1 MIIGRAKHLLVFACS
16 LQEITELCWLQSRT
30 DLEQQSIET
39 SNTSE
44 AVGLITY
51 VQSLKRKMKSWEKQV
66 DLYKEGQRLL
76 EKQRFQ
82 FPSTWLYSDN
92 MEGEWSAFSD
102 IIRRKDSSIQT
113 QVASLQM
120 KVISEDKLVESRT
133 GELLTEWEKE
143 KPVEVSECLRLV
155 FPCELKFIHFFSF
168 SCYFVKLSSCL
179 YFIHCTV
186 NERWQLQQR
195 VADNSVEL
203 SINWINKFFF
213 LFFSVYLVVDFIV

>member
-1 MIIGRAKHLLVFACS
+1 LKNTF
-16 LQEITELCWLQSRT
+16 QSRS

-66 DLYKEGQRLL
+66 DIYKEGQRLL

-82 FPSTWLYSDN
+82 FPTTWLYSDN
-92 MEGEWSAFSD
+92 VDGEWSAFSD

-120 KVISEDKLVESRT
+120 KVISEDKVVESRT

-143 KPVEVSECLRLV
+143 KPVEVFPSFVRFIPALV
-155 FPCELKFIHFFSF
+155 
-168 SCYFVKLSSCL
+168 
-179 YFIHCTV
+179 
-186 NERWQLQQR
+186 
-195 VADNSVEL
+195 
-203 SINWINKFFF
+203 KFFF
-213 LFFSVYLVVDFIV
+213 YNLFIRPLLFNAYIIVWLFIVN

>member
-1 MIIGRAKHLLVFACS
+1 MTIKFAVCV
-16 LQEITELCWLQSRT
+16 CMLQSRS

-66 DLYKEGQRLL
+66 DMYREGQRLL
-76 EKQRFQ
+76 ERQRFQ

-92 MEGEWSAFSD
+92 VEGEWSAFSD

-120 KVISEDKLVESRT
+120 KVISEDKVVESRT
-133 GELLTEWEKE
+133 GELLSEWEKE
-143 KPVEVSECLRLV
+143 KPVEV
-155 FPCELKFIHFFSF
+155 
-168 SCYFVKLSSCL
+168 CYFWCCVDLNFVLPIIYSFFHILLLLCFTAKS
-179 YFIHCTV
+179 
-186 NERWQLQQR
+186 
-195 VADNSVEL
+195 EL
-203 SINWINKFFF
+203 STVQLIDIM
-213 LFFSVYLVVDFIV
+213 

>member
-1 MIIGRAKHLLVFACS
+1 MINAVVVYCNLLVLFYK
-16 LQEITELCWLQSRT
+16 LQSRS

-66 DLYKEGQRLL
+66 EMYKEGQRLL
-76 EKQRFQ
+76 ERQRFQ

-92 MEGEWSAFSD
+92 VDGEWSAFSD

-120 KVISEDKLVESRT
+120 KVISEDKVVESRT

-143 KPVEVSECLRLV
+143 KPVEV
-155 FPCELKFIHFFSF
+155 KF
-168 SCYFVKLSSCL
+168 Y
-179 YFIHCTV
+179 
-186 NERWQLQQR
+186 
-195 VADNSVEL
+195 
-203 SINWINKFFF
+203 
-213 LFFSVYLVVDFIV
+213 

>member
-1 MIIGRAKHLLVFACS
+1 MAI
-16 LQEITELCWLQSRT
+16 ELAICVMLQSRS

-66 DLYKEGQRLL
+66 EMYKEGQRLL
-76 EKQRFQ
+76 ERQRFQ

-92 MEGEWSAFSD
+92 VEGEWSAFSD

-120 KVISEDKLVESRT
+120 KVISEDKVVESRT
-133 GELLTEWEKE
+133 GELLSEWEKE
-143 KPVEVSECLRLV
+143 KPVEVCRFCCCADLSLV
-155 FPCELKFIHFFSF
+155 C
-168 SCYFVKLSSCL
+168 VKIS
-179 YFIHCTV
+179 
-186 NERWQLQQR
+186 
-195 VADNSVEL
+195 
-203 SINWINKFFF
+203 FFF
-213 LFFSVYLVVDFIV
+213 FYWYIL

>member
-1 MIIGRAKHLLVFACS
+1 MTIKFAVCV
-16 LQEITELCWLQSRT
+16 CMLQSRS

-66 DLYKEGQRLL
+66 DMYREGQRLL
-76 EKQRFQ
+76 ERQRFQ

-92 MEGEWSAFSD
+92 VEGEWSAFSD

-120 KVISEDKLVESRT
+120 KVISEDKVVESRT
-133 GELLTEWEKE
+133 GELLSEWEKE
-143 KPVEVSECLRLV
+143 KPVEV
-155 FPCELKFIHFFSF
+155 
-168 SCYFVKLSSCL
+168 CYFWCCVDLNFVLPIIYSFFHILLLLCFTAKS
-179 YFIHCTV
+179 
-186 NERWQLQQR
+186 
-195 VADNSVEL
+195 EL
-203 SINWINKFFF
+203 ST
-213 LFFSVYLVVDFIV
+213 V